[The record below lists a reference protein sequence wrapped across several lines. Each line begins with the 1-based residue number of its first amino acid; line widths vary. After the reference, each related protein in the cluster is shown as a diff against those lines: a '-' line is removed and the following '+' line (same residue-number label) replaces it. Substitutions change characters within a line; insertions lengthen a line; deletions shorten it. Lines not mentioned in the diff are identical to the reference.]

1 MTLFRAF
8 EPLKSKARRSESM
21 NRVCCIFLDCFLC
34 WTSGLA
40 QSRDV
45 GGLKRFLVAPSSI
58 ELSRDVRRGTY
69 FDAAGRRAAILGVEE
84 GRFESWVYPIK
95 LFHDCRLTVSI
106 EGGDDNIDLSSYAR
120 SVTAKPEAFTISY
133 SHPQFSIREII
144 FSPID
149 EPGSVILF
157 DIDTARPLNLML
169 SFIPDLK
176 PMWPAG
182 LGGQY
187 AAWNQ
192 AEKFFVISESRRKFN
207 GLIGSPCAVSG
218 SSTPAHMLG
227 AGSVH
232 FEVKIDPKQAR
243 SEFIPIIITGNTD
256 GRERAIEEYKKLAS
270 NIEPLYKQTV
280 EHYRELREARTSVH
294 TPDKNYDLA
303 FEWAKVA
310 LDKGLVTNPDL
321 GTGLIAGLGLS
332 TDSARPGFG
341 WFFGGDAFINSYAF
355 AGYGDFETTRQAFK
369 FLQKQ
374 QRADGKMMH
383 ELSQSAGMIR
393 WFQDYP
399 YGYYHADTTP
409 LYIIASGEYLM
420 QSGDLA
426 YLKESWES
434 LKKAYSYCV
443 SADKNGDG
451 LMENTV
457 AGLGASELGSLQE
470 NLLTDVFLGAATV
483 QAMRAMA
490 RMAELAGDEDA
501 KKDAH
506 ARYEQGLATLKS
518 AYLDKQL
525 GRYIFAITT
534 GGGQNPEQTGWPSVA
549 LAFRLFAEQQSEGTL
564 RSLASNEIS
573 TDWGT
578 RMLANTSRAYDP
590 IAYNNGGVWPF
601 LTGFVAMGEYEY
613 HHSISAFHHLIQ
625 TARLSQADSLG
636 FSSEIWSGDYYRPL
650 DTSVPHQLFSS
661 SPIISAFIRGMMG
674 LRGDE
679 IKKQLTVA
687 PHLPAAWESVDVKRY
702 RVGNQSFAISIRK
715 TASSLKATIE
725 KNNDEPYDLVVCPG
739 LAPFTRIQS
748 ATIDGKP
755 ASFTVEESS
764 QDLHARLPA
773 RMTRKLE
780 IEIRFSLGIEIDVAV
795 GEIAV
800 GERTS
805 GLKFLGVD
813 RGSDQLKVTV
823 EGAIGHSYRIGVRSS
838 LADLKIDGT
847 KLDMRSDAWKEVAVS
862 FPSATNDGY
871 EKKTFTISFQRPLAR
886 PQRN

>member
-1 MTLFRAF
+1 MASRTNNQRVSAAWLVVILISSAT
-8 EPLKSKARRSESM
+8 PLASAKA
-21 NRVCCIFLDCFLC
+21 
-34 WTSGLA
+34 GLA
-40 QSRDV
+40 PVRDAV
-45 GGLKRFLVAPSSI
+45 GIKKFPIPTNPIA
-58 ELSRDVRRGTY
+58 LSRDVRRGTY

-84 GRFESWVYPIK
+84 GRFEAWVYPMK

-106 EGGDDNIDLSSYAR
+106 EGGDGNIDLANYAR
-120 SVTAKPEAFTISY
+120 SVTAKPESFTITY
-133 SHPQFSIREII
+133 AHPQFSIREIV

-157 DIDTARPLNLML
+157 DIDTARPLTLMV
-169 SFIPDLK
+169 SFVPDLR

-192 AEKFFVISESRRKFN
+192 QEKFFVISESRRKFN
-207 GLIGSPCAVSG
+207 GLIGSPLAASG

-232 FEVKIDPKQAR
+232 FEIKIDPKQVR

-256 GRERAIEEYKKLAS
+256 GRERAVEQYKKLAS
-270 NIEPLYKQTV
+270 NIEPLYNQTV
-280 EHYRELREARTSVH
+280 EHYRKLREERTSVR
-294 TPDKNYDLA
+294 TPDTKYDLA
-303 FEWAKVA
+303 FEWAKAA

-355 AGYGDFETTRQAFK
+355 SGYGDFETTRQAFK
-369 FLQKQ
+369 FLRKQ

-383 ELSQSAGMIR
+383 ELSQSGGMIR
-393 WFQDYP
+393 WFEDYP

-409 LYIIASGEYLM
+409 LYIIASDEYLI
-420 QSGDLA
+420 QSGDRVF
-426 YLKESWES
+426 LKESWDS

-470 NLLTDVFLGAATV
+470 NLLTDVFLGAATA

-490 RMAELAGDEDA
+490 RMADLARDEET
-501 KKDAH
+501 KKDAQ
-506 ARYEQGLATLKS
+506 ARFERALATLNG
-518 AYLDKQL
+518 AYWDQQL
-525 GRYIFAITT
+525 GRYVFAITT
-534 GGGQNPEQTGWPSVA
+534 GGGQNPEQTAWPSVA
-549 LAFRLFAEQQSEGTL
+549 LAFHLFAEQQSGGTL

-601 LTGFVAMGEYEY
+601 LTGFVALGEYEY

-625 TARLSQADSLG
+625 TARLAQADALG

-661 SPIISAFIRGMMG
+661 SPIISTFIRGMMG
-674 LRGDE
+674 LRGDD
-679 IKKQLTVA
+679 INKRLTIA

-702 RVGNQSFAISIRK
+702 RVGNQSFLISIRK
-715 TASSLKATIE
+715 TAGSIRATIE
-725 KNNDEPYDLVVCPG
+725 KSSDEAYDLVFAPA
-739 LAPFTRIQS
+739 LAPFTKVQS

-755 ASFTVEESS
+755 VTFKIEESS
-764 QDLHARLPA
+764 QDLHLALNVRIN
-773 RMTRKLE
+773 RKVE
-780 IEIRFSLGIEIDVAV
+780 IEIKFSTGIELDLPLQES
-795 GEIAV
+795 EI
-800 GERTS
+800 GQRTS
-805 GLKFLGVD
+805 ALKFLGVEK
-813 RGSDQLKVTV
+813 GSDQLKLAI
-823 EGAIGHSYRIGVRSS
+823 EGAAGRSYRVRVRSA
-838 LADLKIDGT
+838 LGDLKIDGA
-847 KLDMRSDAWKEVAVS
+847 KFVGDSDGWKEIEVS
-862 FPSATNDGY
+862 FPDSATEAY
-871 EKKTFTISFQRPLAR
+871 IRKTIDIGIQKSNTKLPRH
-886 PQRN
+886 

>member
-1 MTLFRAF
+1 MASRTNNRRVSAAWLVLILISSPT
-8 EPLKSKARRSESM
+8 PLA
-21 NRVCCIFLDCFLC
+21 
-34 WTSGLA
+34 TALA
-40 QSRDV
+40 GDPV
-45 GGLKRFLVAPSSI
+45 GTKKFPITTNPIA
-58 ELSRDVRRGTY
+58 LSRDVRRGSY
-69 FDAAGRRAAILGVEE
+69 FDAAGRRAAILGIEE
-84 GRFESWVYPIK
+84 GRFESWVYPMK
-95 LFHDCRLTVSI
+95 LFHDCRFTVSI
-106 EGGDDNIDLSSYAR
+106 EGGDENLDLANYAR
-120 SVTAKPEAFTISY
+120 SVTAKPESFTITY

-149 EPGSVILF
+149 EPGSVILLN
-157 DIDTARPLNLML
+157 IDAARPVSLMV

-182 LGGQY
+182 LGGQS
-187 AAWNQ
+187 AGWNQ
-192 AEKFFVISESRRKFN
+192 QQKFFVISESRRKFN
-207 GLIGSPCAVSG
+207 GLIGSPSATSG

-232 FEVKIDPKQAR
+232 FEIKIDPKQGR

-256 GRERAIEEYKKLAS
+256 GRERATEQYKKLAS
-270 NIEPLYKQTV
+270 NIEPLYNQTV
-280 EHYRELREARTSVH
+280 EHYRKLRDERTSVR
-294 TPDKNYDLA
+294 TPDRNYDLA

-310 LDKGLVTNPDL
+310 LDKGLVANPDL

-355 AGYGDFETTRQAFK
+355 VGYGDFETTRQAFE
-369 FLQKQ
+369 FLRKQ

-383 ELSQSAGMIR
+383 ELSQSGGMIR

-409 LYIIASGEYLM
+409 LYLIASDEYLTR
-420 QSGDLA
+420 SGDRA
-426 YLKESWES
+426 FLKESWES
-434 LKKAYSYCV
+434 LKKAYAYCV

-451 LMENTV
+451 LMENTA

-470 NLLTDVFLGAATV
+470 NLLSDVFLGAATV

-490 RMAELAGDEDA
+490 RLAEVAGDDEAKRDA
-501 KKDAH
+501 Q
-506 ARYEQGLATLKS
+506 ARFERGLATLNRS
-518 AYLDKQL
+518 YWDPQL
-525 GRYIFAITT
+525 SRYVFAITT
-534 GGGQNPEQTGWPSVA
+534 SGGRNPEQTAWPSVA
-549 LAFRLFAEQQSEGTL
+549 LAFHLFAEQQSEGTL

-625 TARLSQADSLG
+625 TARLAQADALG

-661 SPIISAFIRGMMG
+661 SPIISPFIRGTMG

-679 IKKQLTVA
+679 FRKQLTVA
-687 PHLPAAWESVDVKRY
+687 PHLPASWDSVDLKRY
-702 RVGNQSFAISIRK
+702 RVGGQSFSISIRR
-715 TASSLKATIE
+715 TAGSIRATIE
-725 KNNDEPYDLVVCPG
+725 KSSDDVYDLAFAPA
-739 LAPFTRIQS
+739 LAPFTKVIS

-755 ASFTVEESS
+755 ATFKIEESS
-764 QDLHARLPA
+764 QDTHAGV
-773 RMTRKLE
+773 MTPVRRKVE
-780 IEIRFSLGIEIDVAV
+780 IEIKFSTGIEIDLPVQET
-795 GEIAV
+795 EIGHNTAA
-800 GERTS
+800 
-805 GLKFLGVD
+805 LKFLGVEKVAG
-813 RGSDQLKVTV
+813 RLKLVI
-823 EGAIGHSYRIGVRSS
+823 EGAAGRSYRLRVRSA
-838 LADLKIDGT
+838 LGELEFDGAR
-847 KLDMRSDAWKEVAVS
+847 LVGDSGGWKEFEAS
-862 FPSATNDGY
+862 FPDSEREPY
-871 EKKTFTISFQRPLAR
+871 IRKTIEVGVQKSRHQR
-886 PQRN
+886 

>member
-1 MTLFRAF
+1 MTSPYKYLAG
-8 EPLKSKARRSESM
+8 PLILLSCAITL
-21 NRVCCIFLDCFLC
+21 NGQQIDAGIAV
-34 WTSGLA
+34 
-40 QSRDV
+40 
-45 GGLKRFLVAPSSI
+45 GLKKFQIKTNPIA
-58 ELSRDVRRGTY
+58 LSRDARRGTY
-69 FDAAGRRAAILGVEE
+69 FDAAGRRAGILGVEE

-106 EGGDDNIDLSSYAR
+106 EGGDQNVDLSSYAR
-120 SVTAKPEAFTISY
+120 SVTANPESFTISY
-133 SHPQFSIREII
+133 SHPQFAIREII

-149 EPGSVILF
+149 EPGSIILF
-157 DIDTARPLNLML
+157 DIDTARPLTLMV
-169 SFIPDLK
+169 SFVPDLK

-192 AEKFFVISESRRKFN
+192 QSKFFIISESRRKFN
-207 GLIGSPCAVSG
+207 GLIGSPLAVSG

-232 FEVKIDPKQAR
+232 FEIKIDPQRAR

-256 GRERAIEEYKKLAS
+256 GRERAVGQYKKLAS
-270 NIEPLYKQTV
+270 GIEPLYNQTV
-280 EHYRELREARTSVH
+280 EHYQKLRDERTTVT
-294 TPDKNYDLA
+294 TPDRAYNDA

-355 AGYGDFETTRQAFK
+355 LGYGDFETNSQAFR

-383 ELSQSAGMIR
+383 ELSQGGGMIR

-409 LYIIASGEYLM
+409 LYIIASNEYLT
-420 QSGDLA
+420 QSGDRA
-426 YLKESWES
+426 FLKESWDS
-434 LKKAYSYCV
+434 LKRAYAYCV

-457 AGLGASELGSLQE
+457 AGLAASELGTLQE

-483 QAMRAMA
+483 QAMRAMS
-490 RMAELAGDEDA
+490 RMAELAGDQEA
-501 KKDAH
+501 KKDAQS
-506 ARYEQGLATLKS
+506 RFELGLATLNR
-518 AYLDKQL
+518 AYWDSKL
-525 GRYIFAITT
+525 GRYVFGLTT
-534 GGGQNPEQTGWPSVA
+534 GGGQNPEQTAWTSVA
-549 LAFRLFAEQQSEGTL
+549 LAFHLFADQQAEGTL

-613 HHSISAFHHLIQ
+613 HHSISAFHHLVQ
-625 TARLSQADSLG
+625 TSRLVKADALG

-661 SPIISAFIRGMMG
+661 SPVISPFIRGTMG

-679 IKKQLTVA
+679 IKKQLAVA
-687 PHLPAAWESVDVKRY
+687 PHLPGVWDSVDIKRY
-702 RVGNQSFAISIRK
+702 RVGAQLFSISMSK
-715 TASSLKATIE
+715 TASSFKATIE
-725 KNNDEPYDLVVCPG
+725 KNSDEPYDLVISPG
-739 LAPFTRIQS
+739 LAAFTRIQS

-755 ASFTVEESS
+755 ARFTVEESS
-764 QDLHARLPA
+764 QDLHAVVTG
-773 RMTRKLE
+773 RMSRKLE
-780 IEIRFSLGIEIDVAV
+780 IEIRFSLGVEIDLPAEEVEPGA
-795 GEIAV
+795 
-800 GERTS
+800 RTS
-805 GLKFLGVD
+805 GLKFLGVE
-813 RGSDQLKVTV
+813 RGNNDLRMTI
-823 EGAIGHSYRIGVRSS
+823 EGAAGRSYRVGVRSA
-838 LADLKIDGT
+838 LADLRVDGT
-847 KLDMRSDAWKEVAVS
+847 KVDAGPAGWNSFIVS
-862 FPSATNDGY
+862 FPAATTGGY
-871 EKKTFTISFQRPLAR
+871 IRKTITISFQPAVTKSKG
-886 PQRN
+886 

>member
-1 MTLFRAF
+1 MASPTIKPQDISGWLAVIALSTATLAASAIPAAPRTA
-8 EPLKSKARRSESM
+8 
-21 NRVCCIFLDCFLC
+21 
-34 WTSGLA
+34 SGA
-40 QSRDV
+40 
-45 GGLKRFLVAPSSI
+45 GTTKFSI
-58 ELSRDVRRGTY
+58 PTNPIALIRDVRRGSY

-84 GRFESWVYPIK
+84 GRFESWIYPMK

-106 EGGDDNIDLSSYAR
+106 DGGDDNIDLANYAR
-120 SVTAKPEAFTISY
+120 SVTAKPESFTISY

-157 DIDTARPLNLML
+157 DIDTARTLTLMV
-169 SFIPDLK
+169 SFVPDLK

-192 AEKFFVISESRRKFN
+192 QEKFFVISESRRKYN
-207 GLIGSPCAVSG
+207 GLIGSPAAAGG

-232 FEVKIDPKQAR
+232 FEIKIDPKQAR
-243 SEFIPIIITGNTD
+243 SEYIPVIITGNTE
-256 GRERAIEEYKKLAS
+256 GRERAVELYKKLAS
-270 NIEPLYKQTV
+270 NIQPLYNQNV
-280 EHYRELREARTSVH
+280 EHYRKLREDRTSVR
-294 TPDKNYDLA
+294 TPDRNYDLA
-303 FEWAKVA
+303 FEWAKTA
-310 LDKGLVTNPDL
+310 LDKGLVANPDL

-355 AGYGDFETTRQAFK
+355 LGYGDFETTRQAFK

-383 ELSQSAGMIR
+383 ELSQGGGMIR

-409 LYIIASGEYLM
+409 LYIIATYEYLA
-420 QSGDLA
+420 QSGDRAFLND
-426 YLKESWES
+426 SWES

-443 SADKNGDG
+443 SADKNDDG

-483 QAMRAMA
+483 QAMQAMA
-490 RMAELAGDEDA
+490 GMAELAGDDQTRTDA
-501 KKDAH
+501 Q
-506 ARYEQGLATLKS
+506 ARYERGLATLNR
-518 AYLDKQL
+518 AYWDRQL
-525 GRYIFAITT
+525 SRYVFAITS
-534 GGGQNPEQTGWPSVA
+534 GGGQNLEQTAWPSVA
-549 LAFRLFAEQQSEGTL
+549 LAFHLFSEQQSEGTL

-578 RMLANTSRAYDP
+578 RMLAKTSRAYDP

-601 LTGFVAMGEYEY
+601 LTGFTAMGEYEY

-625 TARLSQADSLG
+625 TARLTQADALG

-661 SPIISAFIRGMMG
+661 SPAISPFIRGTMG

-679 IKKQLTVA
+679 IKKQLTIA
-687 PHLPAAWESVDVKRY
+687 PHIPGGWDSVDVNRY
-702 RVGNQSFAISIRK
+702 RIGNQRFSISIRK
-715 TASSLKATIE
+715 TAGSIKALIE
-725 KNNDEPYDLVVCPG
+725 KSSDEPYDLIFDPA
-739 LAPFTRIQS
+739 LAPFTRVQA

-755 ASFTVEESS
+755 ASFTVQESS
-764 QDLHARLPA
+764 QDLHARITA
-773 RMTRKLE
+773 RITRKLE
-780 IEIRFSLGIEIDVAV
+780 IEIRFAVGIEIDVPVA
-795 GEIAV
+795 EIAA
-800 GERTS
+800 GERTT
-805 GLKFLGVD
+805 GLKFLGVE
-813 RGSDQLKVTV
+813 RGNDQLKVTV
-823 EGAIGHSYRIGVRSS
+823 EGIAGRSYRIGLRSS
-838 LADLKIDGT
+838 LSDLKMDGT
-847 KLDMRSDAWKEVAVS
+847 TLRAGSGSWTEAVVS
-862 FPSATNDGY
+862 FPEATTEGY
-871 EKKTFTISFQRPLAR
+871 ARKTITISFQVPATKPPKR
-886 PQRN
+886 

>member
-1 MTLFRAF
+1 MESRRNNHRASAAW
-8 EPLKSKARRSESM
+8 LAIILMSSATALANAR
-21 NRVCCIFLDCFLC
+21 
-34 WTSGLA
+34 SGLA
-40 QSRDV
+40 AAGTPV
-45 GGLKRFLVAPSSI
+45 GIKKFPIPTNPIA
-58 ELSRDVRRGTY
+58 LSRDVRRGTY
-69 FDAAGRRAAILGVEE
+69 FEAAGRRSAILGVEE
-84 GRFESWVYPIK
+84 GRFESWVYPMK

-106 EGGDDNIDLSSYAR
+106 EGGDDNIDLANYVH
-120 SVTAKPEAFTISY
+120 SVTAKPESFTIAY
-133 SHPQFSIREII
+133 AHPQFSIREII

-157 DIDTARPLNLML
+157 DIDAARPLTLMV
-169 SFIPDLK
+169 SFVPDLK

-192 AEKFFVISESRRKFN
+192 QERFFVISESRRKFN
-207 GLIGSPCAVSG
+207 GLIGSPSAVGG

-232 FEVKIDPKQAR
+232 FEIKIDPKQAR

-256 GRERAIEEYKKLAS
+256 GRERVVEQYKKLAS
-270 NIEPLYKQTV
+270 SIEQLYNQTV
-280 EHYRELREARTSVH
+280 EHYRKLRDERTSVR
-294 TPDKNYDLA
+294 TPDRNYDLA
-303 FEWAKVA
+303 FEWAKAA
-310 LDKGLVTNPDL
+310 LDKGLVANPDL

-355 AGYGDFETTRQAFK
+355 AGYGDFETTRQAFM

-383 ELSQSAGMIR
+383 ELSQGGGMIR

-409 LYIIASGEYLM
+409 LYIIAADEYLTR
-420 QSGDLA
+420 SGDRTF
-426 YLKESWES
+426 LKESWES

-470 NLLTDVFLGAATV
+470 NLLTDVFLAAATV

-490 RMAELAGDEDA
+490 RVAELAGDEEA
-501 KKDAH
+501 KKDAQ
-506 ARYEQGLATLKS
+506 ARFERGLATLNR
-518 AYLDKQL
+518 AYWDQQL
-525 GRYIFAITT
+525 GRYVFAMTT
-534 GGGQNPEQTGWPSVA
+534 GGGQNPEQTAWPSVA
-549 LAFRLFAEQQSEGTL
+549 LAFHLFADQQSEGTL

-625 TARLSQADSLG
+625 TARLAQADALG

-661 SPIISAFIRGMMG
+661 SPIISPFIRGTMG

-687 PHLPAAWESVDVKRY
+687 PHLPAAWDSVDVKRY
-702 RVGNQSFAISIRK
+702 RVGDRSFSISIRK
-715 TASSLKATIE
+715 TAGSMRATIE
-725 KNNDEPYDLVVCPG
+725 KSGDEAYDLVFAPA

-755 ASFTVEESS
+755 ATFKIEESS
-764 QDLHARLPA
+764 QDLHVAINARIN
-773 RMTRKLE
+773 RKVE
-780 IEIRFSLGIEIDVAV
+780 IEIKFSAGIEIDLPVHET
-795 GEIAV
+795 EI
-800 GERTS
+800 GQRTS
-805 GLKFLGVD
+805 ALKFLGVD
-813 RGSDQLKVTV
+813 KGADQLKLAI
-823 EGAIGHSYRIGVRSS
+823 EGAAGRSYRMRVRSGFGDLKVDGAKFVGDSGGWKEIEASFPDSATEAYIKKTIEIGVQKSN
-838 LADLKIDGT
+838 T
-847 KLDMRSDAWKEVAVS
+847 KTPRH
-862 FPSATNDGY
+862 
-871 EKKTFTISFQRPLAR
+871 
-886 PQRN
+886 

>member
-1 MTLFRAF
+1 MTSPTIKPRVITAWLVLILLSAATSAAA
-8 EPLKSKARRSESM
+8 PKPASAR
-21 NRVCCIFLDCFLC
+21 
-34 WTSGLA
+34 TSTGIAKFPIPTNPIALT
-40 QSRDV
+40 
-45 GGLKRFLVAPSSI
+45 
-58 ELSRDVRRGTY
+58 RDVRRGSY

-84 GRFESWVYPIK
+84 GRFESWIYPMK
-95 LFHDCRLTVSI
+95 MFHDCRLTVSI
-106 EGGDDNIDLSSYAR
+106 DGGDEGIDLANYAR
-120 SVTAKPEAFTISY
+120 SVTAKPESFTISY

-144 FSPID
+144 FSPIE

-157 DIDTARPLNLML
+157 DIDTARPLTLMV
-169 SFIPDLK
+169 SFVPDLK

-192 AEKFFVISESRRKFN
+192 QEKFFVISESRRKYN
-207 GLIGSPCAVSG
+207 GLIGSPAAAGG

-232 FEVKIDPKQAR
+232 FEIKIEPKQTR
-243 SEFIPIIITGNTD
+243 SEYVPVIITGNTE
-256 GRERAIEEYKKLAS
+256 GRERAVEQYKKLAS
-270 NIEPLYKQTV
+270 NIESLYDQNV
-280 EHYRELREARTSVH
+280 EHYRKLREDRTGVR
-294 TPDKNYDLA
+294 TPDRNYDLA
-303 FEWAKVA
+303 FEWAKAA
-310 LDKGLVTNPDL
+310 LDKGLVANPDL

-355 AGYGDFETTRQAFK
+355 LGYGDFETTRQAFK

-383 ELSQSAGMIR
+383 ELSQGGGMIR

-409 LYIIASGEYLM
+409 LYIIATYEYLA
-420 QSGDLA
+420 QSGDVAFLN
-426 YLKESWES
+426 ESWES

-483 QAMRAMA
+483 QAMQAMA
-490 RMAELAGDEDA
+490 RMAALARDDQARTDA
-501 KKDAH
+501 Q
-506 ARYEQGLATLKS
+506 ARYERGLATLNR
-518 AYLDKQL
+518 AYWDQQL
-525 GRYIFAITT
+525 GRYVFAITS
-534 GGGQNPEQTGWPSVA
+534 GGQNPEQTAWPSVA
-549 LAFRLFAEQQSEGTL
+549 LAFHLFPEQQSEGTL

-578 RMLANTSRAYDP
+578 RMLAKTSRAYDP

-601 LTGFVAMGEYEY
+601 LTGFTAMGEYEY

-625 TARLSQADSLG
+625 TARLIQADALG

-661 SPIISAFIRGMMG
+661 SPAISPFIRGTMG

-679 IKKQLTVA
+679 IKKQLIIA
-687 PHLPAAWESVDVKRY
+687 PHLPDAWDSIHVQRY
-702 RVGNQSFAISIRK
+702 RVGGQSFSISIRK
-715 TASSLKATIE
+715 TAESIKATIE
-725 KNNDEPYDLVVCPG
+725 KGSDEPYDLVFDPA
-739 LAPFTRIQS
+739 LAPFTRVS
-748 ATIDGKP
+748 AATIDGRP
-755 ASFTVEESS
+755 ANFSVEESS
-764 QDLHARLPA
+764 QDVHARVIA

-780 IEIRFSLGIEIDVAV
+780 IDIRYATGIEIDVPVSPPAT
-795 GEIAV
+795 

-805 GLKFLGVD
+805 GLKFLGVE
-813 RGSDQLKVTV
+813 RGNNLLKMVV
-823 EGAIGHSYRIGVRSS
+823 EGVSGHSYRIGLRSS
-838 LADLKIDGT
+838 LADLKIDGAP
-847 KLDMRSDAWKEVAVS
+847 LRSSGSWNEAVVT
-862 FPSATNDGY
+862 FPGATTEAY
-871 EKKTFTISFQRPLAR
+871 TRRTITISFQDSATKRPKR
-886 PQRN
+886 

>member
-1 MTLFRAF
+1 MQPMANGKYNHSVCAAFLAMILVSGATTTLA
-8 EPLKSKARRSESM
+8 
-21 NRVCCIFLDCFLC
+21 
-34 WTSGLA
+34 SGQA
-40 QSRDV
+40 GSPGGGSSV
-45 GGLKRFLVAPSSI
+45 GVKKFPIPTNPIA
-58 ELSRDVRRGTY
+58 LSRDARRGTY
-69 FDAAGRRAAILGVEE
+69 FDAVGRRAAILGVEE
-84 GRFESWVYPIK
+84 GRFESWVYPMK

-106 EGGDDNIDLSSYAR
+106 EGGDDNIDLASYAR
-120 SVTAKPEAFTISY
+120 SVTAKPESFTITY
-133 SHPQFSIREII
+133 AHPQFSIREIV

-149 EPGSVILF
+149 EPGSIILF
-157 DIDTARPLNLML
+157 DIDTARPLTLMV
-169 SFIPDLK
+169 SFVPDLK
-176 PMWPAG
+176 PMWPGG

-192 AEKFFVISESRRKFN
+192 QAKFFVISESRRKFN
-207 GLIGSPCAVSG
+207 GLIGSPLAVSG

-232 FEVKIDPKQAR
+232 FEIKIDPKQAR

-256 GRERAIEEYKKLAS
+256 GRERAVEQYKKLGS
-270 NIEPLYKQTV
+270 NIAPLYNQTV
-280 EHYRELREARTSVH
+280 EHYRKLREERTSVT
-294 TPDKNYDLA
+294 TPDNNYDLA
-303 FEWAKVA
+303 FEWAKAA
-310 LDKGLVTNPDL
+310 LDKGLAANPDL

-355 AGYGDFETTRQAFK
+355 VGYGDFETTRQAFR

-383 ELSQSAGMIR
+383 ELSQSGGMIR
-393 WFQDYP
+393 WFEDYP

-409 LYIIASGEYLM
+409 LYVIASNDYLT

-426 YLKESWES
+426 FLKESWES

-451 LMENTV
+451 LMENTI

-490 RMAELAGDEDA
+490 RMAELAGDDVA
-501 KKDAH
+501 KKDAQT
-506 ARYEQGLATLKS
+506 RFDRGLATLNR
-518 AYLDKQL
+518 AYWDRQL
-525 GRYIFAITT
+525 GRYVFALTT
-534 GGGQNPEQTGWPSVA
+534 GGGQNPEHTAWPSVA
-549 LAFRLFAEQQSEGTL
+549 LAFRLIAERQSEGTL

-625 TARLSQADSLG
+625 TARLAQADALG
-636 FSSEIWSGDYYRPL
+636 VSSEIWSGDYYRPL

-661 SPIISAFIRGMMG
+661 SPIISPLIRGTLG

-679 IKKQLTVA
+679 IKKQLAVA
-687 PHLPAAWESVDVKRY
+687 PHLPVAWDAVDVKRY
-702 RVGNQSFAISIRK
+702 RVGNQTFSISIRR
-715 TASSLKATIE
+715 TATSFKVKIE
-725 KNNDEPYDLVVCPG
+725 KNTDEPYDLVVAPA
-739 LAPFTRIQS
+739 LAPLSTILS
-748 ATIDGKP
+748 AAIDGKP
-755 ASFTVEESS
+755 AAFTVEESS
-764 QDLHARLPA
+764 QDLHVRITARV
-773 RMTRKLE
+773 TRKVE
-780 IEIRFSLGIEIDVAV
+780 IDIGFSLGIEIDVPV
-795 GEIAV
+795 GKIAP

-805 GLKFLGVD
+805 GLKFLGVE
-813 RGSDQLKVTV
+813 RGNDQLKVTA
-823 EGAIGHSYRIGVRSS
+823 EGVSGHSYRVGVRSS
-838 LADLKIDGT
+838 LADLRVDGM
-847 KLDMRSDAWKEVAVS
+847 KLDVEPDAWKELLIS
-862 FPSATNDGY
+862 FPGEIGGGY
-871 EKKTFTISFQRPLAR
+871 VRKTFTFSFQRPVTR
-886 PQRN
+886 PQKH